1 MKVAMDFG
9 SQENNWLRQVGSYWG
24 IATTFVLNSLINE
37 KLFFEP
43 AFCGELYF
51 MFAKVRPFLKEIR
64 EKAENPDLFLL
75 SEKAIYGSK
84 LGRAHFEKVEARV
97 NMLRPKQGA

>member
-1 MKVAMDFG
+1 MDFG

-24 IATTFVLNSLINE
+24 IATTFVLHGIISE

-51 MFAKVRPFLKEIR
+51 MFAKVRPFLEEIR
-64 EKAENPDLFLL
+64 EKAKNRDLFLL

-84 LGRAHFEKVEARV
+84 LGRAQFERVEARV
-97 NMLRPKQGA
+97 NMLRPKRGA